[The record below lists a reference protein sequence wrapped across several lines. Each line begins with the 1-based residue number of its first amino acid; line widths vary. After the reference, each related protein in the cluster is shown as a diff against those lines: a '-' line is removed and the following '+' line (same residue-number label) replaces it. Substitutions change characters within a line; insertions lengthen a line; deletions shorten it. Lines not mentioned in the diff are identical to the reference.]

1 MLENTDRETQ
11 KGKDLMVPALF
22 VTLTLGRLLRMK
34 TISYIRAVLDSQY
47 RCTVK
52 EFLLM

>member
-22 VTLTLGRLLRMK
+22 VTTLGRLLRMK

-47 RCTVK
+47 RYTVK
-52 EFLLM
+52 EFLLI